1 MVSLFE
7 GLNRWKRQAAE
18 NENAKLADRRILEVG
33 AYKGGFCVLVKRKAV
48 ENKGFKRGR
57 EKRIG

>member
-1 MVSLFE
+1 MKSKTE
-7 GLNRWKRQAAE
+7 EKQ
-18 NENAKLADRRILEVG
+18 NAKQVNTRILEVG
-33 AYKGGFCVLVKRKAV
+33 EYKGEFCVLVKRKAV